1 MQRKI
6 HFPRAF
12 NDMNHFP
19 CHILDS
25 IEKQVGTPGILYHY
39 CNAGALLGIIKDD
52 TTPDTGT
59 FWATAI
65 EYMNDFNE
73 YFSLRSLAK
82 EAGTDQRFGKLHPGV
97 QQFLTDFSELPA
109 SSDPNQV
116 FVICFSAN
124 GNKLSQ
130 WRNYTEAYQGYSLG
144 ITTKKIKELAGSS
157 VNDPNVTGAFF
168 GPCIYDRQDQLDA
181 LFACAEQFNAD
192 IENLRLGLHLLAPF
206 VKNAAFREEEEWRL
220 VIHNPNPRSYKF
232 RPGKSTIVPYIAAQ
246 VNGFRASLKKIW
258 LGPTPNPEIACYALR
273 DFLIKNEMADTTE
286 YEYCNIPYRSLI

>member
-1 MQRKI
+1 
-6 HFPRAF
+6 
-12 NDMNHFP
+12 MNHFP
-19 CHILDS
+19 YHILDN
-25 IEKQVGTPGILYHY
+25 IEKQIGTPEILYHY
-39 CNAGALLGIIKDD
+39 CNASALLGIIRDD
-52 TTPDTGT
+52 DSQDTGT

-73 YFSLRSLAK
+73 YFSLRSLSR
-82 EAGTDQRFGKLHPGV
+82 EAGNDPRFRSLHPEAQRFLDK
-97 QQFLTDFSELPA
+97 FSNLPA

-116 FVICFSAN
+116 FVICFSSN

-157 VNDPNVTGAFF
+157 LNDPNVTGAYF
-168 GPCIYDRQDQLDA
+168 GPCIYNRQDQLDA
-181 LFACAEQFNAD
+181 LFACAEQFKAD
-192 IENLRLGLHLLAPF
+192 ITGLKLGLHLLAPF
-206 VKNAAFREEEEWRL
+206 VKNTAFQEEEEWRV

-246 VNGFRASLKKIW
+246 IDGLKQSLKKIW
-258 LGPTPNPEIACYALR
+258 LGPTPNPEIASFALR
-273 DFLIKNEMADTTE
+273 DFLIKKDMADATE